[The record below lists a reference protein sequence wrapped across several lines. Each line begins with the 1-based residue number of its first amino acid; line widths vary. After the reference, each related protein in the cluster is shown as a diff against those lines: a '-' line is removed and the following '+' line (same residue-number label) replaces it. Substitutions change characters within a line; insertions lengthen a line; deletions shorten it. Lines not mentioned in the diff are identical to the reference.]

1 MKPLYRTMII
11 IALVI
16 VGLIAYDAYTIIYD
30 GIDTSVSQVI
40 INWTYEYPIFTFSM
54 GILFGHLMWQMKKK
68 KLTKG

>member
-30 GIDTSVSQVI
+30 GIETSVSQVI

-54 GILFGHLMWQMKKK
+54 GVLFGHLMWQMKKK

>member
-30 GIDTSVSQVI
+30 GIDASVSQVI

-54 GILFGHLMWQMKKK
+54 GVLFGHLMWQMKKK

>member
-1 MKPLYRTMII
+1 MLI

-54 GILFGHLMWQMKKK
+54 GVLFGHLMWQMKKK

>member
-1 MKPLYRTMII
+1 VKALHRTMLI

-54 GILFGHLMWQMKKK
+54 GVLFGHLMWQMKKK